1 MPITF
6 AITSVSDRI
15 RAVVVAA
22 LTAAGEVPQGIPGA
36 ETAEQVAF
44 LSATLPATI
53 VQIKSCEIT
62 DENCNVGELRF
73 RLPVLIHHVRRLD
86 AGGSASDTATARLA
100 AIATALHADYRLEG
114 VSEDGDQSVEQVKV
128 MGLDR
133 GEDNPVQTML
143 DAGEQNSSMAA
154 VALTLHAEW
163 VESPY

>member
-22 LTAAGEVPQGIPGA
+22 LTAAGEVPLGIPGA

-53 VQIKSCEIT
+53 VQLKSCEIT

-100 AIATALHADYRLEG
+100 AIAAALHADYRLEG
-114 VSEDGDQSVEQVKV
+114 VSQAGDPPVEQVHISS
-128 MGLDR
+128 LDR
-133 GEDNPVQTML
+133 GQDNPVQAML
-143 DAGEQNSSMAA
+143 DAGEQNSSMVAA
-154 VALTLHAEW
+154 ALSLIIEW
-163 VESPY
+163 VEG